1 MLQIGCR
8 STNFDGLKFQR
19 PFPAL
24 PTAGGR
30 VRCGHAPRMPWALV
44 ELDANRDFSTPVVL
58 QFLGRQRFTKSRKP
72 LIKPAGFTPRGRSDQ
87 PAKQAAHDDKGEKD
101 TLRPPFSLPG
111 GHTLQLAVD
120 PPRLALP
127 ALAHAAGGVESA
139 DAPPSHRGRVLPV
152 KPSQRQPSPRVALPR
167 GAGPAVPG
175 LGLVAVDDGS
185 AWGAARCSAAFTPRS
200 QALED
205 AKAAQ
210 RRNMANGCM
219 KKLMCVPPPRVL
231 QVGLPLCPPVSASH
245 IHPAIARRPLSP
257 STPRRGV

>member
-1 MLQIGCR
+1 
-8 STNFDGLKFQR
+8 
-19 PFPAL
+19 
-24 PTAGGR
+24 
-30 VRCGHAPRMPWALV
+30 MPWALV
-44 ELDANRDFSTPVVL
+44 ELDANRFSSNSATPLML

-72 LIKPAGFTPRGRSDQ
+72 FIKPAGFTPRGRSDQ

-101 TLRPPFSLPG
+101 ALRTPFSLPG

-127 ALAHAAGGVESA
+127 ALAVHAAGGEESA

-152 KPSQRQPSPRVALPR
+152 KPSQRQPSPRVSLPR

-205 AKAAQ
+205 AKTVQ

-231 QVGLPLCPPVSASH
+231 QVALPLWPPVSASH
-245 IHPAIARRPLSP
+245 IHTLSRVARFPPQLRERYIPLARYIS
-257 STPRRGV
+257 G